1 MNRQN
6 RRNLLERRDH
16 TDEKLENWRKYRQ
29 NCRNLLVDRR
39 RIYHQIV
46 IVVLSTI
53 SPMTWG
59 RRINSTRGSPK
70 VLQKLAEYHMP
81 WIYTTAR
88 IYPDVLRSL
97 PNWWLKA
104 MGGQKIYMPN
114 TRVGKIH
121 GKICTGKINF
131 TLDSSDRCRI
141 HLLIWPNHRNFT
153 NTIGTLPKIHKIW
166 RSRTLLCQ
174 NSPKK
179 RPGRKFYSPK
189 ITGNYHR
196 RPKSG
201 SSVANIINTA
211 SLM

>member
-1 MNRQN
+1 MYRQN
-6 RRNLLERRDH
+6 RR
-16 TDEKLENWRKYRQ
+16 K
-29 NCRNLLVDRR
+29 LLVDRR

-59 RRINSTRGSPK
+59 RRINSTRITEGMTK
-70 VLQKLAEYHMP
+70 FAEYYTP

-104 MGGQKIYMPN
+104 TGRQKTYMPN

-141 HLLIWPNHRNFT
+141 HLLIWPNYRNFT
-153 NTIGTLPKIHKIW
+153 NFTNFTGNWHATCWRKNHEKIKAD
-166 RSRTLLCQ
+166 TG
-174 NSPKK
+174 KK
-179 RPGRKFYSPK
+179 RRRRRRNQKGR
-189 ITGNYHR
+189 R
-196 RPKSG
+196 CR
-201 SSVANIINTA
+201 
-211 SLM
+211 LD

>member
-16 TDEKLENWRKYRQ
+16 TDEKLEYRRMYRQ
-29 NCRNLLVDRR
+29 NRRKLLVDRR

-88 IYPDVLRSL
+88 TYPDVLRSL

-104 MGGQKIYMPN
+104 TGGQKIYMPN

-141 HLLIWPNHRNFT
+141 HLLIWPNYRNFT
-153 NTIGTLPKIHKIW
+153 NFTNLTGNWHTTCWRKNHEKIKAD
-166 RSRTLLCQ
+166 TG
-174 NSPKK
+174 KK
-179 RPGRKFYSPK
+179 RRRRRRNQRGR
-189 ITGNYHR
+189 R
-196 RPKSG
+196 CR
-201 SSVANIINTA
+201 
-211 SLM
+211 LD